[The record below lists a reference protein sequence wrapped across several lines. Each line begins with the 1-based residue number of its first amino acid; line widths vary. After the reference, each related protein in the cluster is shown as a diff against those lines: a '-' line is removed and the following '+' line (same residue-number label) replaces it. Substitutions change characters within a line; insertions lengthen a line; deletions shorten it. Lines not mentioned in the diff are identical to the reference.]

1 MEASSMA
8 KNKNGKRNGDA
19 PPRTEAGLHAAT
31 KKSIWAIIFAGA
43 AIIFVLA
50 QFGKAG
56 PAGAALYKGLEALLG
71 AGYVVLPATLLF
83 AAGVL
88 MFSEGPRLLVT
99 TSLGGALVLLSLL
112 GLIEIWLP
120 GKGGLVGLLFGS
132 LRVPFGN
139 LAAGILNGVFFIVGF
154 LVAANVPLDFSRFV
168 AAARERRAAREARK
182 AETELAEA
190 VIEPEEETGGEAEYG
205 DKDEEKRGDKN
216 KDEEK
221 RENKDKDEN
230 KDGDDEVDVV
240 VAEPTYKAA
249 GKARVAKPVVHA
261 DYTPPPL
268 SLLQSSTEKPTTG
281 DLRANANIIKRTLE
295 SFGISVEMGEINI
308 GPKVT
313 RYTLKPAEG
322 VKLSRI
328 TALHQDLALALAAHP
343 IRIEAPIPGKSLV
356 GIEVP
361 NKAAALV
368 RLGSLMAYPDFQ
380 STGLLSFAVGRDVTG
395 EPIFAD
401 IERMPHLLIAGATG
415 SGKSVTI
422 HSLLLSLLY
431 KNSPATLKLI
441 LIDPKRVEL
450 SVYEHI
456 PHLISPVI
464 TENKKAIGVFRWAIA
479 EMERRYDVLLNA
491 GSRDIKSYNTN
502 ISKSRPPK
510 ADPPLAENI
519 NPSSEPLPYLVI
531 VIDELADLMTSYGRE
546 VEGSIVRLAQM
557 ARATGLHLVLSTQ
570 RPSVEVI
577 TGLIKANITSRIAL
591 QVASQIDSR
600 TILDSSGAEKLLG
613 GGDLLFVS
621 AELSKP
627 KRIQG
632 AYVSESEINAVA
644 DFIRDHND
652 APVPEAIIPSNG
664 EGPRSSADV
673 NFDEFAEE
681 GDDDALLEEAS
692 AVVFEAKRASAS
704 LLQRRLK
711 VGYARAARLLDLM
724 EARGLIGPGDG
735 AKPRDVYFEKF
746 EQSNEQ
752 SI

>member
-1 MEASSMA
+1 V
-8 KNKNGKRNGDA
+8 
-19 PPRTEAGLHAAT
+19 
-31 KKSIWAIIFAGA
+31 
-43 AIIFVLA
+43 IFVLA

-88 MFSEGPRLLVT
+88 VFSEGQRLLAT
-99 TSLGGALVLLSLL
+99 TTLGGTLVLLSIL
-112 GLIEIWLP
+112 GLIEIALP
-120 GKGGLVGLLFGS
+120 GKGGWVGLAFGS
-132 LRVPFGN
+132 LRAPFGN
-139 LAAGILNGVFFIVGF
+139 LAAGILNSVFLIVGF
-154 LVAANVPLDFSRFV
+154 LVAANIPLDFSGFRESL
-168 AAARERRAAREARK
+168 RERRALREARK
-182 AETELAEA
+182 AEAELAAETS
-190 VIEPEEETGGEAEYG
+190 IEQEEDEEVKDEDGLKTKSLKLSAEGGSAPGGKAEEE
-205 DKDEEKRGDKN
+205 EE
-216 KDEEK
+216 
-221 RENKDKDEN
+221 
-230 KDGDDEVDVV
+230 DVV
-240 VAEPTYKAA
+240 IAEPSYKPS
-249 GKARVAKPVVHA
+249 GKARAAKPFVHA
-261 DYTPPPL
+261 NYTPPPL

-322 VKLSRI
+322 VKLARI

-368 RLGSLMAYPDFQ
+368 RLGSLMNYPDFQ
-380 STGLLSFAVGRDVTG
+380 SSGLLSFAIGRDVTG
-395 EPIFAD
+395 EPIFGN
-401 IERMPHLLIAGATG
+401 IEKMPHLLIAGATG

-422 HSLLLSLLY
+422 HSLIISLLY
-431 KNSPATLKLI
+431 KNSPATLKFI
-441 LIDPKRVEL
+441 MIDPKRVEL
-450 SVYEHI
+450 SVYESI

-479 EMERRYDVLLNA
+479 EMDRRYDVLLDA
-491 GSRDIKSYNTN
+491 GSRDITSYNKTR
-502 ISKSRPPK
+502 K
-510 ADPPLAENI
+510 D
-519 NPSSEPLPYLVI
+519 EPLPYLVI

-632 AYVSESEINAVA
+632 AYVSEAEINAVA
-644 DFIRDHND
+644 DFIRDHNEPMVTETVI
-652 APVPEAIIPSNG
+652 APNGQGEA
-664 EGPRSSADV
+664 PRDVNSV
-673 NFDEFAEE
+673 NFDEFS
-681 GDDDALLEEAS
+681 GDDDGDDMLDEA
-692 AVVFEAKRASAS
+692 AACVFEAKRASAS

-724 EARGLIGPGDG
+724 EAKGLIGPGDG

-746 EQSNEQ
+746 PQSAE
-752 SI
+752 